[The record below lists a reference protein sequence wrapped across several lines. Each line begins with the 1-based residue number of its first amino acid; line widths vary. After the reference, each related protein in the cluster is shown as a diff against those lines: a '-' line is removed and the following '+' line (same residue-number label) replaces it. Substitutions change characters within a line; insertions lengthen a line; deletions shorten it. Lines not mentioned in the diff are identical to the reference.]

1 MKSTTKNA
9 KSGTFMTP
17 DLFEEKNKMIDGKI
31 IENSDGEHP
40 KDYGKHLTKYIFRK
54 VDFAE
59 MCNICDALENDDY
72 RQDFNIEIVDIVDGR
87 TGEVYALRDAL
98 GLWEINI

>member
-9 KSGTFMTP
+9 KR
-17 DLFEEKNKMIDGKI
+17 
-31 IENSDGEHP
+31 
-40 KDYGKHLTKYIFRK
+40 HLTKYIFRK

-59 MCNICDALENDDY
+59 MCNICDAFENDNF

-87 TGEVYALRDAL
+87 TGEVYACRDTL